1 MAQTTETTTAVIAAS
16 GTPIGSG
23 RDTTATTFKPLL
35 SEDWVA
41 FIIGGVVI
49 LGVLLIAGLAPG
61 FKFKTPV
68 YQWANTQDLFTKVLA
83 PSNLLVLLL
92 IGVIFFFL
100 AIAAILLLG
109 GTPRKFVTGFI
120 VVYLLGI
127 LSLIIAGNSTISYI
141 GLEYVIFGLLIG
153 LAISNLGVLPDWL
166 RQAARSEFYIK
177 TGLVILGSSVLFTD
191 IIKAGVPGILQA
203 VIVVSV
209 VWFFA
214 LWIARRL
221 KVDDEFGVIL
231 ASAVSIC
238 GVSAA
243 IAASG
248 AIKGDRQKL
257 SYVTTLVLIVAL
269 PMLVLQPWIIR
280 VLHIPEIVGGAWL
293 GGTLDTTASVTA
305 AAQLV
310 GPAALKAGVIVKFSQ
325 NVLIGV
331 AALLLAIWWTFKKK
345 PATKNTANPGNPLAV
360 NTSIG
365 NGTLAVDTPANGN
378 STTTAAIEEE
388 RPGFGV
394 IWERFPKFVLG
405 FILVSIL
412 FSFFIPAPVTKQV
425 GGILNALRTIWFS
438 LAFVC
443 IGLEARFTDL
453 VKLNGGRPALAFV
466 AAQVFNILWTLL
478 WAYLLFDGRFFP
490 IPNLK

>member
-1 MAQTTETTTAVIAAS
+1 MAQNTES
-16 GTPIGSG
+16 GAGALSPDKDPVLKIGEEVNPEDG
-23 RDTTATTFKPLL
+23 VTLKARL
-35 SEDWVA
+35 SEDWTA
-41 FIIGGVVI
+41 FVIGGI
-49 LGVLLIAGLAPG
+49 LILATLLIAAFLPS
-61 FKFKTPV
+61 FQFKTPV
-68 YQWANTQDLFTKVLA
+68 YKWANARDLFTKVLSPA
-83 PSNLLVLLL
+83 NLALLGL
-92 IGVIFFFL
+92 IGVILFTL
-100 AIAAILLLG
+100 AMAAVSLLG
-109 GTPRKFVTGFI
+109 GHPRRFVTGFV

-127 LSLIIAGNSTISYI
+127 FSLIVAGNSTLSYF
-141 GLEYVIFGLLIG
+141 GLEYVIFGLITG
-153 LAISNLGVLPDWL
+153 LLISNLGILPDWL
-166 RQAARSEFYIK
+166 REAARSEFYIK

-191 IIKAGVPGILQA
+191 IIKAGLPGLLQS

-214 LWIARRL
+214 LWFARLL

-257 SYVTTLVLIVAL
+257 SYVTTLVLLVAL
-269 PMLVLQPWIIR
+269 PMLVLQPWLIR
-280 VLHIPEIVGGAWL
+280 IWHIPEIVGGAWL

-345 PATKNTANPGNPLAV
+345 PGAKGAGNTEANAV
-360 NTSIG
+360 TVEGSQ
-365 NGTLAVDTPANGN
+365 A
-378 STTTAAIEEE
+378 EE

-405 FILVSIL
+405 FIVVSLL
-412 FSFFIPAPVTKQV
+412 FSFVIPAGTTKQV
-425 GGILNALRTIWFS
+425 GDLLNALRTIWFS
-438 LAFVC
+438 LAFVA

-453 VKLNGGRPALAFV
+453 VKLNGGRPALAFIG
-466 AAQVFNILWTLL
+466 AQLFNILWTLL
-478 WAYLLFDGRFFP
+478 WAYLLFNGKFLP
-490 IPNLK
+490 IPDLK